1 MRRYALALALILVVG
16 TLAGCSSGDSEES
29 AEEDTGVTYETLA
42 LDANAAVAAEF
53 LPAYIEEYVQNAI
66 EDGET
71 EGVEYLDVTGIEPE
85 FIGYEVVAWEEIEGS
100 DEVEYVE
107 VAYINGQ
114 IVAAYAKPETEMSS
128 EPSIITYDRLNIR
141 EMPESP
147 TEGEVAAVAAAK
159 AKLAEFFPDLANTQ
173 YGIKRYLFLYEKD
186 GQGVVVGMTADDA
199 LGSNSEVVDLKME

>member
-1 MRRYALALALILVVG
+1 MRTYVLALTALLVAG
-16 TLAGCSSGDSEES
+16 MLAGCSSGDSEEP

-42 LDANAAVAAEF
+42 LDANAAVAADY
-53 LPAYIEEYVQNAI
+53 LPEYIEEYVGYAV

-71 EGVEYLDVTGIEPE
+71 EGVDYLDVTGIEPE

-100 DEVEYVE
+100 DEVDYVE

-114 IVAAYAKPETEMSS
+114 IVAAYALPETEMSS

-141 EMPESP
+141 EMPENP
-147 TEGEVAAVAAAK
+147 TEGEVAAVAAAE
-159 AKLAEFFPDLANTQ
+159 AKLAEFFPDLSATQ

-186 GQGVVVGMTADDA
+186 GQGLVVGMTADDS
-199 LGSNSEVVDLKME
+199 LGSHSEVVDLKME